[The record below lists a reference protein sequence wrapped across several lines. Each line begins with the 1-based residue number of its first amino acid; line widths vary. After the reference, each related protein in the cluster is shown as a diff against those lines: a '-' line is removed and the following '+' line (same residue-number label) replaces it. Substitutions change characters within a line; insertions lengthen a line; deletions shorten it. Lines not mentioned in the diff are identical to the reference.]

1 MAKKR
6 VKVDAKECIMCGA
19 CVGSYPEDF
28 EFADDGTAKPITGE
42 ADEICWCMPSWCNL
56 FRRVRYIKKT
66 SDIPSFC
73 PNFLKHKQAFC
84 IIR

>member
-42 ADEICWCMPSWCNL
+42 ADEDSAGVCPVGAI
-56 FRRVRYIKKT
+56 
-66 SDIPSFC
+66 SFEE
-73 PNFLKHKQAFC
+73 
-84 IIR
+84 